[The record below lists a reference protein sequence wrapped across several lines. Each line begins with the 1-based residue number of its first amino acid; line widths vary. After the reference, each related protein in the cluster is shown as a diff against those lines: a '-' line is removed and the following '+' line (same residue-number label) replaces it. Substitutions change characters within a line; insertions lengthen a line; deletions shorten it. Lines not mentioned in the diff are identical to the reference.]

1 MNRRTR
7 SLFAWSWIV
16 LVLAAAAHAQPPP
29 FAFAVSTPD
38 PASHLFH
45 VRLRCELPP
54 ADSVEFRMPA
64 WTPGYYGL
72 FDYAGNVRQL
82 AAADGDGRTLT
93 VEKSGSNAW
102 TVRTGR
108 AARIELTYDVLAT
121 NPFVANAFLDE
132 TRGYI
137 TPGALFVYVPGELG
151 RPVTVTIELNPAWSA
166 VATGLD
172 PVPGAPAHTFA
183 AADFDVLYDSPILM
197 GNLEFLPAFEI
208 QGVPHRFV
216 GHALGEFDRR
226 QFVDDLRAMV
236 EAGIAII
243 GDIPYK
249 HYTFLGIGPGRGG
262 IEQIIGDI
270 PSRHY
275 TFLGIGPGRGG
286 IEHANSA
293 AVSFSGIGPDRAGRL
308 RTLAFLAH
316 EYFHLYNVKRIRP
329 IALGP
334 FDYDRPNVTN
344 MLWVSEGFTAYYEYL
359 MLARSGLMTQQELL
373 DALSRTIAACENNP
387 GRLFQS
393 VTASSRETWT
403 QGPFGR
409 GGGVRK
415 TISYYDKGAALGL
428 LLDLR
433 IRGATKNR
441 RSLDT
446 VMRTL
451 YGRYYKQLGRG
462 WTDEEFRRAC
472 EEAAGT
478 GLAEIFEYA
487 STTKAIDYARHLAFA
502 GQARVRGGGRHRAGG
517 DLRVRL
523 HDEGDRLCQAPGLR
537 RSAARSPAYAP
548 GGGFR
553 RDRRGRERGADG
565 GGGRGRLFG
574 RQRRPRRGRR
584 DRVAGRRQRR
594 CRRPEGGDCLEE
606 TRRTGANRPPAG
618 RCRADGRGKARRPG
632 GTHLANFTRA
642 EAECAAGSH
651 PGELGYG
658 PLNEPVTCRPSPRV
672 SSDRRQQT
680 PARRA
685 TALQPVRSSRSQFAD
700 CVSNAVVSFP
710 GAKGGMHARVPSRPL
725 VRIPRTSGDA
735 GGRAGSGLHDRS
747 WRRRQHRGLC
757 SGLRC
762 PVPAPP
768 LP

>member
-137 TPGALFVYVPGELG
+137 TPGALFVYVPGELR

-249 HYTFLGIGPGRGG
+249 
-262 IEQIIGDI
+262 
-270 PSRHY
+270 HY

-409 GGGVRK
+409 GGGLRK

-502 GQARVRGGGRHRAGG
+502 GLRLDPPRTLPEADFGAIVEDVNGALTVAAVEGGSSAASAGLAAGDVIASLDGASVDAAGLKTAIASRKPGERVRIVLRRAGTERTLEARLDARV
-517 DLRVRL
+517 
-523 HDEGDRLCQAPGLR
+523 
-537 RSAARSPAYAP
+537 
-548 GGGFR
+548 
-553 RDRRGRERGADG
+553 ER
-565 GGGRGRLFG
+565 
-574 RQRRPRRGRR
+574 
-584 DRVAGRRQRR
+584 
-594 CRRPEGGDCLEE
+594 
-606 TRRTGANRPPAG
+606 TW
-618 RCRADGRGKARRPG
+618 
-632 GTHLANFTRA
+632 
-642 EAECAAGSH
+642 
-651 PGELGYG
+651 
-658 PLNEPVTCRPSPRV
+658 
-672 SSDRRQQT
+672 
-680 PARRA
+680 
-685 TALQPVRSSRSQFAD
+685 
-700 CVSNAVVSFP
+700 
-710 GAKGGMHARVPSRPL
+710 
-725 VRIPRTSGDA
+725 RIS
-735 GGRAGSGLHDRS
+735 
-747 WRRRQHRGLC
+747 
-757 SGLRC
+757 
-762 PVPAPP
+762 PVPKPSAPQAAI
-768 LP
+768 LASLVTGR

>member
-137 TPGALFVYVPGELG
+137 TPGALFVYVPGELR

-249 HYTFLGIGPGRGG
+249 
-262 IEQIIGDI
+262 
-270 PSRHY
+270 HY

-502 GQARVRGGGRHRAGG
+502 GLRLDPPRTLPEADFGAIVEDVNGALTVAAVEGGSSAASAGLAAGDVIASLDGASVDAAGLKAAIASRKPGERVRIVLRRAGTERTLEARLDARV
-517 DLRVRL
+517 
-523 HDEGDRLCQAPGLR
+523 
-537 RSAARSPAYAP
+537 
-548 GGGFR
+548 
-553 RDRRGRERGADG
+553 ER
-565 GGGRGRLFG
+565 
-574 RQRRPRRGRR
+574 
-584 DRVAGRRQRR
+584 
-594 CRRPEGGDCLEE
+594 
-606 TRRTGANRPPAG
+606 TW
-618 RCRADGRGKARRPG
+618 
-632 GTHLANFTRA
+632 
-642 EAECAAGSH
+642 
-651 PGELGYG
+651 
-658 PLNEPVTCRPSPRV
+658 
-672 SSDRRQQT
+672 
-680 PARRA
+680 
-685 TALQPVRSSRSQFAD
+685 
-700 CVSNAVVSFP
+700 
-710 GAKGGMHARVPSRPL
+710 
-725 VRIPRTSGDA
+725 RIS
-735 GGRAGSGLHDRS
+735 
-747 WRRRQHRGLC
+747 
-757 SGLRC
+757 
-762 PVPAPP
+762 PVPKPSAPQAAI
-768 LP
+768 LASLVTGR